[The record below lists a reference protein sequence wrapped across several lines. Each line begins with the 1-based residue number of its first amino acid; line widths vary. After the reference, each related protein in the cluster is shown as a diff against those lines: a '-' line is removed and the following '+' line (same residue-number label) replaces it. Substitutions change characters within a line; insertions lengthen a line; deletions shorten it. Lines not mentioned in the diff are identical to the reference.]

1 MEQIVEQE
9 TPKTATDL
17 VLEKIQNKEQLTSE
31 DLSQIKKLYLNY
43 SNDILETVGKGWFT
57 AAKASQKMHA
67 SLMDIQVLLEQLI
80 YFELC
85 VCKKE
90 KGYDYYKIDINKDD
104 LKTILQNEIDKT
116 KMQLLHLETRL
127 AKLNNK

>member
-1 MEQIVEQE
+1 MEQAVDQE
-9 TPKTATDL
+9 LPKTATDL
-17 VLEKIQNKEQLTSE
+17 VLEKIKNKEELTPD
-31 DLSQIKKLYLNY
+31 DLNQIKRLYLNY

-104 LKTILQNEIDKT
+104 LKNILQNEIEKT
-116 KMQLLHLETRL
+116 KLQLLHLETRL

>member
-17 VLEKIQNKEQLTSE
+17 VLEKIRNKEQLTSE